1 MLGFEITSKINI
13 FEMPLKSRHFKSI
26 NLKSTSKFPNAIIK
40 FDKSSTIIDDIDGS
54 IPYFSYNLHLIF
66 NNWSL

>member
-40 FDKSSTIIDDIDGS
+40 LDKSSTIIDSIDGS
-54 IPYFSYNLHLIF
+54 IPHFSYNLHLIF